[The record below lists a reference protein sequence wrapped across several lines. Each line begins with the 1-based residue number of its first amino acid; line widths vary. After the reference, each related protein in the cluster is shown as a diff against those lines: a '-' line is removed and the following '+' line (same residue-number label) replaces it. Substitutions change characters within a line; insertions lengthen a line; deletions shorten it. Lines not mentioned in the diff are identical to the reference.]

1 MTARSFRI
9 ESTVCG
15 HHVYNDQW
23 TPSIGEEL
31 QTTREMTNAHGLFAV
46 AVTKE
51 IMLDKILQR
60 YEDSTGIFG
69 EEQHNYM
76 QSY

>member
-1 MTARSFRI
+1 MCTKTSGPP
-9 ESTVCG
+9 VL
-15 HHVYNDQW
+15 
-23 TPSIGEEL
+23 EEL
-31 QTTREMTNAHGLFAV
+31 QTTREMTNAHGSFAV

-51 IMLDKILQR
+51 IMLDIILQR
-60 YEDSTGIFG
+60 YEDSAGIFG